1 MHINLPYFQNQ
12 HRGTEY
18 HDVHQMSV
26 GSLHS
31 SLSLETAKLVRWD
44 VETVVNMGD
53 REGQIQQIAGVT
65 PLRSR

>member
-1 MHINLPYFQNQ
+1 MS
-12 HRGTEY
+12 
-18 HDVHQMSV
+18 HQMSV